1 MPRETPSTPARDES
15 AESIEFQR
23 HVDREGLIAQVRAL
37 ATAIQ
42 HLAQA
47 IESHTEDDV
56 SDIDVHHHLQEARLA
71 LRPIW

>member
-1 MPRETPSTPARDES
+1 MPRETHSIPTRDES
-15 AESIEFQR
+15 AEVLEFEH

-56 SDIDVHHHLQEARLA
+56 SDTDVHHHLQEARLA